1 MQSLLLTKIIEKK
14 NLTENEMKEAKPT
27 KAKMRCTVPALPFLC
42 SADALDIQNSCSFSI
57 RHTGSK
63 FISLTFPESITNLM
77 PSMVMDV
84 SAMLV
89 DITHL
94 FQRDDQN
101 NSYRQFHEQFERFQ
115 DNG

>member
-1 MQSLLLTKIIEKK
+1 
-14 NLTENEMKEAKPT
+14 
-27 KAKMRCTVPALPFLC
+27 
-42 SADALDIQNSCSFSI
+42 
-57 RHTGSK
+57 
-63 FISLTFPESITNLM
+63 M